1 MGELLKIINPKR
13 NVDILKILF
22 KLLLLILSITSVIT
36 CLEAVLLLVV
46 VLEIVQLGVINA
58 ILNIH
63 VKTSS
68 MSPFLYRKIR

>member
-1 MGELLKIINPKR
+1 MGELLKIINPKEMS
-13 NVDILKILF
+13 ILLKILF

-58 ILNIH
+58 ILIFML
-63 VKTSS
+63 KLLLCL
-68 MSPFLYRKIR
+68 PFYTGR

>member
-1 MGELLKIINPKR
+1 MGELLKIINPKEMS
-13 NVDILKILF
+13 ILLKILF